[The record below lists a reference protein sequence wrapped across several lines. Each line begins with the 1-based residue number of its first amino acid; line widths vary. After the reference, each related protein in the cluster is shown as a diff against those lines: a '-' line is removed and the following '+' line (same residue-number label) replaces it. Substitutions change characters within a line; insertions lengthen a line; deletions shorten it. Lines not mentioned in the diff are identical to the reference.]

1 MPEAENHSLPGATND
16 SWRTWLMTG
25 ARRTPID
32 RRRMR
37 GAHKGLKKMLVEGM
51 SNGEDRPHAWKDFSG
66 AMIRHAVDDAIRTLP
81 TQDKHVVKLAYF
93 GGYSNRAIAEET
105 GLTEATVQRR
115 LRRALATISD
125 HIQHGRMLGRRA
137 MYALLVWLT
146 YRRLGDG
153 LHHFVQAA
161 TVAGVT
167 VIIAAQ
173 PGSPAHLTAGGSA
186 GQAKPVV
193 VQPRV
198 VPPLPSPTVPAQ
210 KPGAPPVAAAPAVP
224 AVPAAPALPALPVA
238 PAVPA
243 PQVKLP
249 VALPSP
255 SPLPLRP

>member
-1 MPEAENHSLPGATND
+1 
-16 SWRTWLMTG
+16 
-25 ARRTPID
+25 
-32 RRRMR
+32 
-37 GAHKGLKKMLVEGM
+37 
-51 SNGEDRPHAWKDFSG
+51 
-66 AMIRHAVDDAIRTLP
+66 MIRHADDDAIRALP
-81 TQDKHVVKLAYF
+81 TQDKRVVKLAYF

-186 GQAKPVV
+186 GQAKPAAGPPPARPPPPSPPRP
-193 VQPRV
+193 VQEPPA
-198 VPPLPSPTVPAQ
+198 PPL
-210 KPGAPPVAAAPAVP
+210 APAP
-224 AVPAAPALPALPVA
+224 
-238 PAVPA
+238 
-243 PQVKLP
+243 
-249 VALPSP
+249 
-255 SPLPLRP
+255 R

>member
-1 MPEAENHSLPGATND
+1 MPEAENHALPGATND
-16 SWRTWLMTG
+16 SWRSWLMTG

-51 SNGEDRPHAWKDFSG
+51 SNGDERPHAWKDFSG

-81 TQDKHVVKLAYF
+81 TQDKQVVKLAYF

-125 HIQHGRMLGRRA
+125 HIQHGRKLGRRA
-137 MYALLVWLT
+137 MYALLLWLT

-167 VIIAAQ
+167 VIIATQ
-173 PGSPAHLTAGGSA
+173 PATPVHTALGGST
-186 GQAKPVV
+186 GQAEPVV

-210 KPGAPPVAAAPAVP
+210 KSGTPPAAAAPAVP
-224 AVPAAPALPALPVA
+224 AVPALPALPAV
-238 PAVPA
+238 PAVPT

-255 SPLPLRP
+255 SPLPLRS